1 MQSIIQMKFT
11 EKIADETLAIA
22 TLWLL
27 GAIF

>member
-1 MQSIIQMKFT
+1 MKFT